1 MASPADSC
9 IQFTRHASDVLLNL
23 NRLRSRDILTDV
35 VIIVNREQFRAHKTV
50 LMACSGLFYSIF
62 TDQLKCNLNVIN
74 LDPEIN
80 PEGFGILLEFM
91 YTSRLNLRESNIMA
105 VMTTALYLQ
114 MEHVVDTCRRLVN
127 TSESEM
133 VSAVKTPRE
142 DFLGSRMVSH
152 PDMMAYRTREMSEN
166 SLPLRNG
173 SICDG
178 RAFVPGLYSSLS
190 GSPISY
196 TGYNPMPVGG
206 YLFSDE
212 ELREARMPMS
222 DVSRANPFPRERAML
237 CGSSRTNATE
247 YTRSVADISP
257 NMCHTAVYSPKE
269 AAADEVKSDVHYT
282 ATTGPKPAAPLVARN
297 GSYFACDKVGKEE
310 ERPSAEEEMGQG
322 FEPTN
327 VPMNRKVLISPQSPQ
342 KSDCQPNSP
351 TESSSSKNACI
362 GQGSGSQS
370 AKSPTDPKACNWK
383 KYKFIVLNS
392 LNQSAKQDGPERN
405 EAGTRSPRS
414 YVPSLACQQSIE
426 PESLDVQSPTKM
438 SVNGEDSTIP
448 QASRLNN
455 IVNRS
460 LDGSPRSSED
470 QSPLYLHSSK
480 CSSCGSQSPQHS
492 EMCLHTPGS
501 NFGEEM
507 GETQSEYSDSS
518 CGEKPYRCSICG
530 AQFNRP
536 ANLKT
541 HTRIHSGEKPY
552 KCETCGARFVQ
563 VAHLRAHVLIHTG
576 EKPYPCEICGTR
588 FRHLQTLKSHL
599 RIHTGEKPYH
609 CEKCNL
615 HFRHKSQLRLHLRQ
629 KHGAIT
635 NTKMQYRVS
644 TVEGAPELPK
654 AC

>member
-1 MASPADSC
+1 MALPADSC

-35 VIIVNREQFRAHKTV
+35 VIIVSREQFRAHKTV

-62 TDQLKCNLNVIN
+62 TDQLKCNLTVLN
-74 LDPEIN
+74 LDPEIS
-80 PEGFGILLEFM
+80 PEGFGILLDFM
-91 YTSRLNLRESNIMA
+91 YTSRLNLRESNILA

-114 MEHVVDTCRRLVN
+114 MEHVVDTCRRLLN
-127 TSESEM
+127 SSETEM
-133 VSAVKTPRE
+133 VSAAKTPRE
-142 DFLGSRMVSH
+142 DFLASQMLSH
-152 PDMMAYRTREMSEN
+152 PDVMAYRTREISES

-173 SICDG
+173 PVCDG
-178 RAFVPGLYSSLS
+178 RAFVPGLYSSMA

-196 TGYNPMPVGG
+196 TSYNPVPLGG

-212 ELREARMPMS
+212 ELREARVPLS
-222 DVSRANPFPRERAML
+222 EVARGHPFSRERVAPCNM
-237 CGSSRTNATE
+237 SRTSAAE
-247 YTRSVADISP
+247 YTKAVANISP
-257 NMCHTAVYSPKE
+257 SLCHAAVYSPKE
-269 AAADEVKSDVHYT
+269 AAAEEIKSDVRYS
-282 ATTGPKPAAPLVARN
+282 AATGPEPAASLAPNHA
-297 GSYFACDKVGKEE
+297 YFACDKGSKEE
-310 ERPSAEEEMGQG
+310 ERPALEAKRSQR

-327 VPMNRKVLISPQSPQ
+327 APVNRKVVTSPQSPQ

-362 GQGSGSQS
+362 GQSPAS
-370 AKSPTDPKACNWK
+370 AKGATNPKACNWK

-392 LNQSAKQDGPERN
+392 LNQNAKEDSPEPS
-405 EAGTRSPRS
+405 EAGMLSPRP
-414 YVPSLACQQSIE
+414 YGPSLACQQSLE
-426 PESLDVQSPTKM
+426 PENMDVQSPTKL
-438 SVNGEDSTIP
+438 SVSGEDSTIP

-455 IVNRS
+455 LLNRS
-460 LDGSPRSSED
+460 LDGSPQSSED

-480 CSSCGSQSPQHS
+480 CSSCGSRSPQHS

-501 NFGEEM
+501 NFGEEI

-518 CGEKPYRCSICG
+518 CGEKPYRCGICG

-635 NTKMQYRVS
+635 NTKVQYRLSGVDGPPALS
-644 TVEGAPELPK
+644 K

>member
-1 MASPADSC
+1 MASLADSC

-35 VIIVNREQFRAHKTV
+35 VIIVSREQFRAHKTV

-62 TDQLKCNLNVIN
+62 TDQLKCNLTILN
-74 LDPEIN
+74 LDPEIS
-80 PEGFGILLEFM
+80 PEGFGILLDFM
-91 YTSRLNLRESNIMA
+91 YTSRLNLRESNILA

-114 MEHVVDTCRRLVN
+114 MEHVVDTCRRLLN
-127 TSESEM
+127 SSETEM
-133 VSAVKTPRE
+133 VSATKNPRE
-142 DFLGSRMVSH
+142 DLLASQMLSH
-152 PDMMAYRTREMSEN
+152 PGLMAYRTREISEG

-173 SICDG
+173 PLCDG
-178 RAFVPGLYSSLS
+178 RAFVPGLYSSMS
-190 GSPISY
+190 GSPVSY
-196 TGYNPMPVGG
+196 TSYNPVPISG

-212 ELREARMPMS
+212 ELREARMPPS
-222 DVSRANPFPRERAML
+222 EVLRGHPFLRERVAPCNVSRAA
-237 CGSSRTNATE
+237 E
-247 YTRSVADISP
+247 YTRTAANTSP
-257 NMCHTAVYSPKE
+257 SLCQAAVYSPKD
-269 AAADEVKSDVHYT
+269 AAAEEIKRDVHYS
-282 ATTGPKPAAPLVARN
+282 AAPGPEPAASLTHNSA
-297 GSYFACDKVGKEE
+297 YFGCDKGSQEE
-310 ERPSAEEEMGQG
+310 ERPAPEAKRGQH

-327 VPMNRKVLISPQSPQ
+327 TPVNRKVVTSPQSPQ

-351 TESSSSKNACI
+351 TESSSSKKACI
-362 GQGSGSQS
+362 GQSS
-370 AKSPTDPKACNWK
+370 ASVKSLTDPKACNWK

-392 LNQSAKQDGPERN
+392 LNQNAKEDGPEHA
-405 EAGTRSPRS
+405 EAGALSPQP
-414 YVPSLACQQSIE
+414 YAPSLACPQPLE
-426 PESLDVQSPTKM
+426 PENMDVQSPTKL
-438 SVNGEDSTIP
+438 NIGGEDSTIP
-448 QASRLNN
+448 QASRLNT
-455 IVNRS
+455 ILNRS

-480 CSSCGSQSPQHS
+480 CSSCGSQSPQHL

-501 NFGEEM
+501 NFGEEI

-518 CGEKPYRCSICG
+518 CGEKPYRCGICG

-635 NTKMQYRVS
+635 NTKVQYRLSAVDDP
-644 TVEGAPELPK
+644 PELSK

>member
-80 PEGFGILLEFM
+80 PEGFCILLDFM

-105 VMTTALYLQ
+105 VMATALYLQ
-114 MEHVVDTCRRLVN
+114 MEHVVDTCRRFVKS
-127 TSESEM
+127 SEAEI

-142 DFLGSRMVSH
+142 EFLAGRMLSH
-152 PDMMAYRTREMSEN
+152 PEVMAYRSRDVSEN
-166 SLPLRNG
+166 GMPLQNG
-173 SICDG
+173 SLCNG
-178 RAFVPGLYSSLS
+178 RAFAPGLINSLS

-196 TGYNPMPVGG
+196 HGYSPLPLNSFLV
-206 YLFSDE
+206 DD
-212 ELREARMPMS
+212 ELREMRMPLS
-222 DVSRANPFPRERAML
+222 ELSRAGAFPKERIL
-237 CGSSRTNATE
+237 PCDSSRTIPTE
-247 YTRSVADISP
+247 YMRTITDISA
-257 NMCHTAVYSPKE
+257 NMCHATIYAPKE
-269 AAADEVKSDVHYT
+269 GAAEEARSDMHYSV
-282 ATTGPKPAAPLVARN
+282 ASGPKPVVPSIRN
-297 GSYFACDKVGKEE
+297 NPYFSCDKVAKEE
-310 ERPSAEEEMGQG
+310 ERTSSEDEISQH

-327 VPMNRKVLISPQSPQ
+327 TPLDRKGLISPQSPQ

-351 TESSSSKNACI
+351 TESSSSKNARI
-362 GQGSGSQS
+362 SQS
-370 AKSPTDPKACNWK
+370 SSSLFTKSPTDPKACNWK

-392 LNQSAKQDGPERN
+392 LNQSTKQDSADQN
-405 EAGTRSPRS
+405 EMGTLSPRTYMPMS
-414 YVPSLACQQSIE
+414 TCQQSME
-426 PESLDVQSPTKM
+426 PEHLNVQSPTKM

-460 LDGSPRSSED
+460 RDGSPRSSEG
-470 QSPLYLHSSK
+470 QSPLYMHSSK
-480 CSSCGSQSPQHS
+480 CSSCGCQSPQHA

-518 CGEKPYRCSICG
+518 CGEKPYRCNICG

-635 NTKMQYRVS
+635 NTKVQYRISASEVP
-644 TVEGAPELPK
+644 PELPK

>member
-1 MASPADSC
+1 MALPADSC

-35 VIIVNREQFRAHKTV
+35 IIIVNREQFRAHKTV

-80 PEGFGILLEFM
+80 PEGFCILLDFM
-91 YTSRLNLRESNIMA
+91 YTSRLNLRENNIMA
-105 VMTTALYLQ
+105 VMATALYLQ
-114 MEHVVDTCRRLVN
+114 MEHVVDTCRRFVKS
-127 TSESEM
+127 SEAEM

-142 DFLGSRMVSH
+142 EFLAGRMLSH
-152 PDMMAYRTREMSEN
+152 PEAMAYRSRDVSEN
-166 SLPLRNG
+166 SMPLQNG
-173 SICDG
+173 SLCNG
-178 RAFVPGLYSSLS
+178 RAFAPGLINSLS
-190 GSPISY
+190 GSPMSY
-196 TGYNPMPVGG
+196 HGYSPLPLNSFLV
-206 YLFSDE
+206 DD
-212 ELREARMPMS
+212 ELREMRMPLS
-222 DVSRANPFPRERAML
+222 ELSRAGAFPKERIL
-237 CGSSRTNATE
+237 PCESSRTIPTE
-247 YTRSVADISP
+247 YMRTITDISA
-257 NMCHTAVYSPKE
+257 NMCHATIYAPKE
-269 AAADEVKSDVHYT
+269 GAAEEARSDMHYSV
-282 ATTGPKPAAPLVARN
+282 ASGPKPVVPSIRN
-297 GSYFACDKVGKEE
+297 NPYFSCDKVAKEE
-310 ERPSAEEEMGQG
+310 ERTSSEDEISQH

-327 VPMNRKVLISPQSPQ
+327 TPLDRKGLISPQSPQ

-351 TESSSSKNACI
+351 TESSSSKNARI
-362 GQGSGSQS
+362 SQNS
-370 AKSPTDPKACNWK
+370 SSLFTKSPTDPKACNWK

-392 LNQSAKQDGPERN
+392 LNQNTKQDSAVQN
-405 EAGTRSPRS
+405 EMGTLSPRTYMPMS
-414 YVPSLACQQSIE
+414 TCQQSME
-426 PESLDVQSPTKM
+426 PEHLNVQSPTKM

-460 LDGSPRSSED
+460 RDGSPRSSEG
-470 QSPLYLHSSK
+470 QSPLYMHSSK
-480 CSSCGSQSPQHS
+480 CSSCGCQSPQHA

-518 CGEKPYRCSICG
+518 CGEKPYRCNICG

-635 NTKMQYRVS
+635 NTKVQYRISASEVP
-644 TVEGAPELPK
+644 PELPK

>member
-23 NRLRSRDILTDV
+23 NRLRSRDVLTDV
-35 VIIVNREQFRAHKTV
+35 VILVSREQFRAHKTV

-62 TDQLKCNLNVIN
+62 TDQLKCNLSVLN
-74 LDPEIN
+74 LDPEIS
-80 PEGFGILLEFM
+80 PEGFGILLDFM
-91 YTSRLNLRESNIMA
+91 YTSRLNLRESNILA
-105 VMTTALYLQ
+105 VMATALYLQ
-114 MEHVVDTCRRLVN
+114 MEHVVDTCRRLLN
-127 TSESEM
+127 SSETEM
-133 VSAVKTPRE
+133 VSAAKTSRE
-142 DFLGSRMVSH
+142 DFLANQMLSQ
-152 PDMMAYRTREMSEN
+152 PNMMAYRSRDISES

-173 SICDG
+173 PVCDG
-178 RAFVPGLYSSLS
+178 RAFMPGLYSSMS

-196 TGYNPMPVGG
+196 TSYNTVPIGG
-206 YLFSDE
+206 YLYSDE
-212 ELREARMPMS
+212 ELRDARMS
-222 DVSRANPFPRERAML
+222 VSEASRGHPFSRERALPCSMSR
-237 CGSSRTNATE
+237 GSATE
-247 YTRSVADISP
+247 FTRAVANISP
-257 NMCHTAVYSPKE
+257 SLCHPAVYSPKE
-269 AAADEVKSDVHYT
+269 ETVEENKTDVRYST
-282 ATTGPKPAAPLVARN
+282 ATGSDPAPSLTHSN
-297 GSYFACDKVGKEE
+297 TYFACNKTSKEE
-310 ERPSAEEEMGQG
+310 ERPVAEAKRTQR
-322 FEPTN
+322 FEATN
-327 VPMNRKVLISPQSPQ
+327 APLNRKVVTSPQSPQ

-351 TESSSSKNACI
+351 TESSSSKTACI
-362 GQGSGSQS
+362 SPSAAS

-392 LNQSAKQDGPERN
+392 LNQNAKEDGPEHTD
-405 EAGTRSPRS
+405 AGTLSPQP
-414 YVPSLACQQSIE
+414 YVPSLTCQQSLE
-426 PESLDVQSPTKM
+426 PENMDVQSPTKLNI
-438 SVNGEDSTIP
+438 NGEDSTIP

-455 IVNRS
+455 ILNRS

-480 CSSCGSQSPQHS
+480 CSSCGSRSPQHS

-518 CGEKPYRCSICG
+518 CGEKPYRCGICG

-635 NTKMQYRVS
+635 NTKVQYRLSSVDA
-644 TVEGAPELPK
+644 VPELSK